1 MTTPTTPNH
10 TLITKALTFAGM
22 VRLRT
27 KNYKKPD
34 GGVMLTASEAAY
46 IARGIEALQLE
57 LNNLKKPAKPPVKP
71 RKKKAEQK
79 EGSEMVGRTL
89 SGLL

>member
-1 MTTPTTPNH
+1 MSEP
-10 TLITKALTFAGM
+10 LINKALTFAGM

-27 KNYKKPD
+27 NNYKKPD

-46 IARGIEALQLE
+46 IAKGIEALQLE
-57 LNNLKKPAKPPVKP
+57 LNNLKNPPKPPLKP
-71 RKKKAEQK
+71 RKKKSDQK
-79 EGSEMVGRTL
+79 EGSEMVGRSL